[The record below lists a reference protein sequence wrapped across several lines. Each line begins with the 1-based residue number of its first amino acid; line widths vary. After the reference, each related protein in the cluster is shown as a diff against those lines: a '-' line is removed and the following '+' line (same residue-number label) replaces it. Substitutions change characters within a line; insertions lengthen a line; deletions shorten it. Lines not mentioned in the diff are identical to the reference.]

1 MYFIYGKH
9 ALIIVIFIMEY
20 RQRIIKDSRQ
30 IFFKGKFSLS
40 DSKRFVP
47 INNLLQREDIR
58 KITFDFK
65 EMEEMEV
72 AAIAIIAIFAKKAR
86 EKGKVF
92 SFANLRQNIASQFS
106 YYNIE
111 TDMNSFLQNQQVA
124 INKEENQQTIGSP
137 PQKP

>member
-1 MYFIYGKH
+1 MHVIYGEH

-40 DSKRFVP
+40 DSKKFIP

-72 AAIAIIAIFAKKAR
+72 AAIAIIAIFAKKAK

-92 SFANLRQNIASQFS
+92 SFVNLRRNIASHFS

-111 TDMNSFLQNQQVA
+111 TDMNSVLQNQQVV
-124 INKEENQQTIGSP
+124 INKEENQQTTGSP